1 MQGSEITF
9 FQALPWPVKN
19 GIHISA
25 ERKKI
30 EVEVLNR
37 FQVFGL
43 CGNQVLGDRWK
54 IPIFYFKKIG
64 DALPETNSLHLKIGH
79 PKRKG

>member
-1 MQGSEITF
+1 MQGCEITF

-30 EVEVLNR
+30 EVEVLD
-37 FQVFGL
+37 FAETKFWAIAGKSL
-43 CGNQVLGDRWK
+43 
-54 IPIFYFKKIG
+54 FFKK
-64 DALPETNSLHLKIGH
+64 
-79 PKRKG
+79 